1 MIKKIFLFIILL
13 LFFAGCATYYNPV
26 TQKTE
31 YTLYTE
37 QDEIDLGKSIDK
49 KIYRDLKIVKTPEK
63 IKNIGEK
70 VAKSSDRQDLK
81 YTVRVIKG
89 KEVNAFAIPG
99 GFVYIYTGLIEK
111 SDSDDEIA
119 CIIGHEITH
128 IVARDGVHRLQTNLL
143 YSIPS
148 SILFGSGRHKAIQ
161 QSVDTV
167 FNLTMLKYSREDE
180 LRADRLGVTYAF
192 RAGYNPEGMIT
203 FLQKLKEI
211 EKKNPA
217 GQLIFLRSH
226 PNVEERIKNVQ
237 ETIKNLK
244 GK

>member
-1 MIKKIFLFIILL
+1 
-13 LFFAGCATYYNPV
+13 
-26 TQKTE
+26 
-31 YTLYTE
+31 
-37 QDEIDLGKSIDK
+37 
-49 KIYRDLKIVKTPEK
+49 
-63 IKNIGEK
+63 
-70 VAKSSDRQDLK
+70 
-81 YTVRVIKG
+81 
-89 KEVNAFAIPG
+89 
-99 GFVYIYTGLIEK
+99 
-111 SDSDDEIA
+111 
-119 CIIGHEITH
+119 
-128 IVARDGVHRLQTNLL
+128 
-143 YSIPS
+143 
-148 SILFGSGRHKAIQ
+148 
-161 QSVDTV
+161 
-167 FNLTMLKYSREDE
+167 MLKYSREDE